1 MGKQALDAAR
11 IKLYVNEK
19 FKICFDESIQP
30 MEREM
35 SDVKQVG
42 VVGAGM
48 MGAEIALC
56 CAKTG
61 MDVIMKEINQELAD
75 KGLQTIDKILSKA
88 VAKGKIEEATKGEI
102 LGRIKA
108 TDSFDGFESV
118 DLVVEAILEV
128 VDIKHTLFK
137 ELDAICKPECI
148 FASNT
153 SSISITKL
161 ASVARPERFV
171 GLHFF
176 SPASVMKLVEVIPG
190 LLTDSDVV
198 AFGMDFCRAIGKEPV
213 KVKNV
218 EGFVVNRILL
228 ALLNEAYRLLDEG
241 VATKED
247 IDTACRLGLGHPV
260 GPFRLS
266 DNVSLDL
273 LDKVHTILTEAYG
286 ERFKVPGI
294 FREHMDAGRI
304 GRKVGRGW
312 YDYD

>member
-1 MGKQALDAAR
+1 MNIMNKVTR
-11 IKLYVNEK
+11 
-19 FKICFDESIQP
+19 
-30 MEREM
+30 
-35 SDVKQVG
+35 VG
-42 VVGAGM
+42 IVGAGM

-56 CAKTG
+56 CARSG
-61 MDVIMKEINQELAD
+61 MDVILKEVSQELAD
-75 KGLQTIDKILSKA
+75 KGKVAVNSILSRA
-88 VAKGKIEEATKGEI
+88 VGKGRMDEAEKENILARIEAT
-102 LGRIKA
+102 
-108 TDSFDGFESV
+108 DMYDGFDEV
-118 DLVVEAILEV
+118 DLVIEAILEV
-128 VDIKHTLFK
+128 SGTKQKLFE
-137 ELDAICKPECI
+137 ELDVLCKPECV

-161 ASVARPERFV
+161 AAAARPDRFV

-190 LLTDSDVV
+190 LLTSPGTA
-198 AFGMDFCRAIGKEPV
+198 AFAMEFCRAIGKEPV

-228 ALLNEAYRLLDEG
+228 ALMNEAYRLLDEG

-273 LDKVHTILTEAYG
+273 LDKVHTILTDAYG
-286 ERFKVPGI
+286 DRFKTPGI
-294 FREHMDAGRI
+294 FREHIDAGRV
-304 GRKVGRGW
+304 GRKAGKGW
-312 YDYD
+312 YDY

>member
-1 MGKQALDAAR
+1 MSEVKR
-11 IKLYVNEK
+11 IG
-19 FKICFDESIQP
+19 I
-30 MEREM
+30 
-35 SDVKQVG
+35 
-42 VVGAGM
+42 VGAGM

-56 CAKTG
+56 CAKSG
-61 MDVIMKEINQELAD
+61 MDVIMKEVSQELAD
-75 KGLQTIDKILSKA
+75 KGKETIDKILSKA
-88 VAKGKIEEATKGEI
+88 VAKGKMDEAEKENI
-102 LGRIKA
+102 LARIQP
-108 TDSFDGFESV
+108 TDLYEGFDEV
-118 DLVVEAILEV
+118 DLVIEAILEV
-128 VDIKHTLFK
+128 IDIKHKLFE

-161 ASVARPERFV
+161 ASVARPDRFV

-190 LLTDSDVV
+190 LLSTPKTIE
-198 AFGMDFCRAIGKEPV
+198 FGMEFCRTIGKEPV

-228 ALLNEAYRLLDEG
+228 ALMNEAYRLLDEG

-266 DNVSLDL
+266 DNISLDL
-273 LDKVHTILTEAYG
+273 LDKVHTILTGAYG
-286 ERFKVPGI
+286 ERFKAPGI
-294 FREHMDAGRI
+294 FREHIDAGRV
-304 GRKVGRGW
+304 GRKAGMGW
-312 YDYD
+312 YDY